1 MKKILLTVMFLF
13 FAALSFGLYHY
24 YKPPVNL
31 MNRQA
36 EVILSA
42 AELKKQLTADTSAKE
57 MLGDKIILVKG
68 KVSSVEKGEY
78 TTIIIDSFIRGELD
92 KNTEIPQVGQ
102 QVGIKGIL
110 GGYDEIFE
118 EVVLVKCQLEK

>member
-1 MKKILLTVMFLF
+1 
-13 FAALSFGLYHY
+13 
-24 YKPPVNL
+24 

-42 AELKKQLTADTSAKE
+42 AELKKQLAADTSAKE

-92 KNTEIPQVGQ
+92 KNIEMPQVGQ
-102 QVGIKGIL
+102 QVGIKGML